1 MLAKIATMIILSAM
15 SANTRTDTANVVNV
29 QWYPNETVSVIE
41 TSDGN
46 IWEIGDELNPE
57 SQYVVTFNTNGT
69 VDKTDDM
76 VISVKEVK

>member
-1 MLAKIATMIILSAM
+1 MLKISIAIILSAM

-46 IWEIGDELNPE
+46 IWEIGDELDPE
-57 SQYVVTFNTNGT
+57 STYTVTFNTNGT
-69 VDKTDDM
+69 MDKTDDM

>member
-1 MLAKIATMIILSAM
+1 MLVKISIAILLNAVSPI
-15 SANTRTDTANVVNV
+15 RTDTANVVNI
-29 QWYPNETVSVIE
+29 QWYPTETVSVIE

-57 SQYVVTFNTNGT
+57 STYTVTFNTNGT
-69 VDKTDDM
+69 LDKTDDM